1 MVSADKGIS
10 LIKNKE
16 TPVVNLDEVK
26 EKLARSCRIIAMQ
39 RATEKGRGHQC
50 YLHPDGDK
58 VLIPGHL
65 HDYGKAIADI
75 QGEDIVTMDF
85 EGNVLEGKHPEPMG
99 EFHAYT
105 SVFRARKDVKSV
117 VHCHPPYANILA
129 AAGKS
134 ILPITRDGCL
144 FYEGVPVYEGYPLY
158 VGTREMGEELV
169 ETLGDKR
176 AVLHK
181 GHGAFVV
188 GRSIEEALIRTLSLE
203 KAAETQVFASIL
215 GTLTP
220 IPVERMTERET
231 DPDDH
236 IIDDFFGYYSGK
248 LDKLERQLA

>member
-1 MVSADKGIS
+1 M
-10 LIKNKE
+10 
-16 TPVVNLDEVK
+16 NLDEIK
-26 EKLARSCRIIAMQ
+26 EKLARACRIIEMQ

-50 YLHPDGDK
+50 FLHPDGDK
-58 VLIPGHL
+58 LLIPGHL

-85 EGNVLEGKHPEPMG
+85 EGKVVEGKHPEPMG

-105 SVFRARKDVKSV
+105 AIFRARKDVKSV
-117 VHCHPPYANILA
+117 VHCHPPYTN
-129 AAGKS
+129 
-134 ILPITRDGCL
+134 
-144 FYEGVPVYEGYPLY
+144 
-158 VGTREMGEELV
+158 GEELAEV
-169 ETLGDKR
+169 LADKK

-188 GRSIEEALIRTLSLE
+188 GRTVEEALIRTLSLE

-248 LDKLERQLA
+248 LDKVEKAARA